1 MHAPLYR
8 QALVHGWHV
17 ATTHK
22 SLWIFGLFAAFLG
35 QMGVL
40 DIVVHTVLAKQQF
53 PWYPLVFDIRE
64 LWTVVQTGLSSWV
77 TDTSSLL
84 WVLWIGL
91 FFIAMK
97 CGALFLGVLSQ
108 GVLIGAQSEVSKTV
122 RKKQLHIGRAWHR
135 APDHVWPLFFLYI
148 IKRAIILLVT
158 GMVGFALYTV
168 IQEGTLAQ
176 EILFIF
182 LFLLSVLVGL
192 FVSFFAM
199 FAAGYIVQEKYS
211 FRDSCEAAW
220 QMCKTH
226 WLVSL
231 EVGFLLLLVN
241 CVAAFLGVIG
251 VIFFAAQT
259 AAIWAGALVLGSVLF
274 QQIGFWFTTFLF
286 ILYIVFLG
294 SFLSVYTTSVWM
306 FVFQKMHTKGIVSRV
321 LHFLGHRPKV

>member
-22 SLWIFGLFAAFLG
+22 SLWIFGLFAALLG

-53 PWYPLVFDIRE
+53 PWYPLVFDVRE
-64 LWTVVQTGLSSWV
+64 LWSVLQTGLSSWV
-77 TDTSSLL
+77 ADTSSLV
-84 WVLWIGL
+84 WVLWLGL
-91 FFIAMK
+91 FFIAIK

-108 GVLIGAQSEVSKTV
+108 GVLIGSQSDVGKSV
-122 RKKQLHIGRAWHR
+122 RKKNLHIGRAWHR
-135 APDHVWPLFFLYI
+135 AIDHVWPLFFLYI
-148 IKRAIILLVT
+148 IKRTIILLVT
-158 GMVGFALYTV
+158 ALVGFALYSV

-176 EILFIF
+176 EIVFIS
-182 LFLLSVLVGL
+182 LFLLSVAVGL
-192 FVSFFAM
+192 FISFFVM
-199 FAAGYIVQEKYS
+199 YAAGYVVQEKYS
-211 FRDSCEAAW
+211 FIKSCEASW
-220 QMCKTH
+220 NMCKAH
-226 WLVSL
+226 WVVSL
-231 EVGFLLLLVN
+231 EVGILLLLVN
-241 CVAAFLGVIG
+241 VLAALFGVIG
-251 VIFFAAQT
+251 VIFFAAQI
-259 AAIWAGALVLGSVLF
+259 AAIWAGGLVLGSVVF

-321 LHFLGHRPKV
+321 LHFFGHRP